1 MDISNNEINTRTRA
15 KPADKMTIKHCK
27 IYPITGLARPL
38 RLQEFEYPGIS
49 RQPAYEC
56 GKVVSPKPPALFI
69 PRRLA
74 SRRV

>member
-1 MDISNNEINTRTRA
+1 MKYTQGTQA

-27 IYPITGLARPL
+27 SYPITGLDSPL
-38 RLQEFEYPGIS
+38 RLQEFDYPEIS
-49 RQPAYEC
+49 RQSAYEC